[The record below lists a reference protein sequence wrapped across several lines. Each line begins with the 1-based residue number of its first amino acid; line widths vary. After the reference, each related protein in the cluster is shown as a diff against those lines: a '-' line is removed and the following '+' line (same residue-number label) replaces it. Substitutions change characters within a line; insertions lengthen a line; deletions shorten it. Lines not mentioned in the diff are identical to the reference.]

1 MELKVLIIDDDEGM
15 RLVLRKIIGKTE
27 GFELVGEAG
36 SGEAGLELVESL
48 SPHIVFLDVEMPGMG
63 GIECA
68 KKITE
73 ISPKTFIIFATAHEN
88 YMSDAFE
95 VYASDYLIKP
105 FKVDRIRTTLER
117 IRDIFS
123 NREEDEDH
131 GLKKAPPAS
140 GRDGLAK
147 LVIKSKEGISF
158 IDCKDII
165 FIERENRNTIIHTTD
180 EKIVTSEGLS
190 EIEEHMDKA
199 LFFRS
204 HKSYIINL
212 SMIYKIYPYGR
223 WTYTVKLKNTQKDAL
238 LTHDRYEYLEKLFN
252 MQ

>member
-15 RLVLRKIIGKTE
+15 RLVLKKILNRAE
-27 GFELVGEAG
+27 GFELAGEAG
-36 SGEAGLELVESL
+36 SGETGLSLVESL

-68 KKITE
+68 KRIIE
-73 ISPKTFIIFATAHEN
+73 IAPKTFIIFATAHEN
-88 YMSDAFE
+88 YMSDAFK
-95 VYASDYLIKP
+95 VYASDYLVKP
-105 FKVDRIRTTLER
+105 FNVGRILSTLER
-117 IRDIFS
+117 IKNIFIS
-123 NREEDEDH
+123 REDD
-131 GLKKAPPAS
+131 GLKKAPPAC
-140 GRDGLAK
+140 GKDALVK

-165 FIERENRNTIIHTTD
+165 FIERENRNTIIHTVD
-180 EKIVTSEGLS
+180 EKVVTSEGLS
-190 EIEEHMDKA
+190 EIEERLDKT

-223 WTYTVKLKNTQKDAL
+223 WTYTVKLKNTEKDAL
-238 LTHDRYEYLEKLFN
+238 LTHDRYEYLERLFN
-252 MQ
+252 M